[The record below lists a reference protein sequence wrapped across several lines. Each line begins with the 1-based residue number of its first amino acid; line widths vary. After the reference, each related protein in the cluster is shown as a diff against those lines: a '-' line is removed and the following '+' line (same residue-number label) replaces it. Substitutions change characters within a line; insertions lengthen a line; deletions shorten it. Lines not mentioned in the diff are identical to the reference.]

1 MVSHWNILRP
11 YGLFMSWKYA
21 YTPDIWPLFFTC
33 LLLSAMAIYSGRR
46 RNVPGA
52 IPFMIGCLFAVAWAA
67 TSLMEVAAVDV
78 QAKIF
83 WFQFQRLF
91 QIPLITAT
99 TCFVL
104 EYAWP
109 GRWLT
114 RRNLILLSI
123 PCLLGLIFILTN
135 NLHQLVWRGFEVD
148 GKIFPIRGPV
158 NWMYLGYTLG
168 LTMLNLIVFI
178 WLFVRSPQHRWP
190 VVIMVSG
197 MVAGRLLFLLQT
209 AQIIQS
215 ELPPFVFEFL
225 MYAIALFGFRILDP
239 IPLARQTAIDQ
250 LLAGMLVLDPQGNI
264 VSSNPAAQ
272 SILGL
277 PAKRLLGR
285 SIQDLLPAC
294 TGLVQDLQTGGA
306 SRVEISLGGRP
317 DTRYYQVEAS
327 ALNDWRGLPV
337 GRLLMLHDVTEQ
349 KRAQAQLLEQQRAL
363 AMLQEREQLARE
375 LHDSTGQVLGYAG
388 FQLEVVHDRVL
399 DGQTALS
406 AGKVE
411 EVHTQLV
418 EAGYQLT
425 RLSNIVVEAHA
436 DLREYILNLQLAPS
450 DQLPFFATLQHY
462 LDGYSQ
468 NYGIQTEL
476 LARAGVED
484 EWMDAE
490 VQMQLFRIIQEALS
504 NARKHAEARSVQI
517 SFEKRDHLMSVTIK
531 DNGRGFEPQAAMKKG
546 DGHLGL
552 RFMHERAKQIG
563 GSLRVES
570 TPGKGTCVIVELPM
584 EGAAYD

>member
-1 MVSHWNILRP
+1 MTSN
-11 YGLFMSWKYA
+11 YA
-21 YTPDIWPLFFTC
+21 YTPSIWPSVFT
-33 LLLSAMAIYSGRR
+33 LLLLIALVAYSCNRR
-46 RNVPGA
+46 SVPGA
-52 IPFMIGCLFAVAWAA
+52 TPFMVACLFAAAWAA
-67 TSLMEVAAVDV
+67 ASLMEVAAGDV

-83 WFQFQRLF
+83 WFKFQRLF
-91 QIPLITAT
+91 QIPLVTAT

-123 PCLLGLIFILTN
+123 PCLLGLIIILTN
-135 NLHQLVWRGFEVD
+135 NLHHLLWRGFEVD
-148 GKIFPIRGPV
+148 GKIFPIRGPI
-158 NWMYLGYTLG
+158 NWTYLGYTLG
-168 LTMLNLIVFI
+168 LTILNLIIFI

-190 VVIMVSG
+190 VVIMVAG
-197 MVAGRLLFLLQT
+197 MVAGRLLFVLQT

-215 ELPPFVFEFL
+215 ELPPFMFEFL

-239 IPLARQTAIDQ
+239 IPLARQTAIEQ
-250 LLAGMLVLDPQGNI
+250 LPAGMLVLDPQGKI

-272 SILGL
+272 SILGS
-277 PAKRLLGR
+277 PAKRLRGR
-285 SIQDLLPAC
+285 PIQDLLPAC
-294 TGLVQDLQTGGA
+294 AGLTDDLQAVGNGQD
-306 SRVEISLGGRP
+306 EISLSKGP

-327 ALNDWRGLPV
+327 ALNDWRGLVV

-388 FQLEVVHDRVL
+388 FQLEVVHDRIL
-399 DGQTALS
+399 DGQAALS

-418 EAGYQLT
+418 EAGCHLT

-436 DLREYILNLQLAPS
+436 DLREYILNLRLAPS
-450 DQLPFFATLQHY
+450 DQRPFFATLQHY

-476 LARAGVED
+476 SARTGVED

-490 VQMQLFRIIQEALS
+490 AQMQLFRIIQEALS

-517 SFEKRDHLMSVTIK
+517 SFEKRDRLMSVTIK
-531 DNGRGFEPQAAMKKG
+531 DNGHGFEPQAAMKKG
-546 DGHLGL
+546 DGHFGL
-552 RFMHERAKQIG
+552 HFMHERAEQIG

-570 TPGKGTCVIVELPM
+570 TSGKGTCVIVELPM